1 MENRPDN
8 VLPELHRLLLAL
20 QEVQEQIERGP
31 RQLKVRQQAVAQKQA
46 DLEAQKQKLKSLRVS
61 ADQKSLQLKSNE
73 AKLGDLR
80 GKLNQAQ
87 TNREFDIIRSQIE
100 ADTVANSVLEDEIL
114 DALEQV
120 DAGHLAGKKIEEEL
134 AQAKA
139 DQVAAMLDDAITAD
153 CVVIGCDSMIY
164 IDGRLVG
171 KPASADAARSQ
182 WQLMGGRSGQL
193 YTGHCLLRLIGGT
206 AIHRAS
212 ESSATT
218 VHFAKPAAADL
229 EAYIGS
235 GEPLAV
241 AGGFTLDG
249 LGGWFV
255 DRIEG
260 DASNVIGVSLPLTR
274 ALLERVGLSV
284 SDLWANNPGG

>member
-1 MENRPDN
+1 MTPL
-8 VLPELHRLLLAL
+8 VLGSASPGR
-20 QEVQEQIERGP
+20 
-31 RQLKVRQQAVAQKQA
+31 LKVLRQAGIDPLVLVSGVDEDAVIAA
-46 DLEAQKQKLKSLRVS
+46 LG
-61 ADQKSLQLKSNE
+61 SNTSP
-73 AKLGDLR
+73 GDVVR
-80 GKLNQAQ
+80 
-87 TNREFDIIRSQIE
+87 I
-100 ADTVANSVLEDEIL
+100 
-114 DALEQV
+114 
-120 DAGHLAGKKIEEEL
+120 L

-139 DQVAAMLDDAITAD
+139 DQVAANLDDTVAAD
-153 CVVIGCDSMIY
+153 CVVIGCDSMLC

-182 WQLMGGRSGQL
+182 WQSMGGRSGQL
-193 YTGHCLLRLIGGT
+193 YTGHCLLRLLDGNPIR
-206 AIHRAS
+206 RAS

-218 VHFAKPAAADL
+218 VHFANPTAADL

-260 DASNVIGVSLPLTR
+260 DPSTVIGLSLPLT
-274 ALLERVGLSV
+274 ATLLQRVGLSV
-284 SDLWANNPGG
+284 AELWA

>member
-1 MENRPDN
+1 MTRL
-8 VLPELHRLLLAL
+8 VLGSASPGR
-20 QEVQEQIERGP
+20 
-31 RQLKVRQQAVAQKQA
+31 LKVLRQAGIDPLVVVSGVDEDAVIAA
-46 DLEAQKQKLKSLRVS
+46 
-61 ADQKSLQLKSNE
+61 
-73 AKLGDLR
+73 LGSDNSP
-80 GKLNQAQ
+80 G
-87 TNREFDIIRSQIE
+87 DIVRI
-100 ADTVANSVLEDEIL
+100 
-114 DALEQV
+114 
-120 DAGHLAGKKIEEEL
+120 L

-139 DQVAAMLDDAITAD
+139 DQVATNLDDAVAAD
-153 CVVIGCDSMIY
+153 CVVIGCDSMLY

-182 WQLMGGRSGQL
+182 WQSMGGRSGQL
-193 YTGHCLLRLIGGT
+193 YTGHCLLRLFDGNSVQ
-206 AIHRAS
+206 RVS

-218 VHFAKPAAADL
+218 VHFAKPTAADL

-260 DASNVIGVSLPLTR
+260 DPSNVIGLSLPLT
-274 ALLERVGLSV
+274 ATLLQRVGLSV
-284 SDLWANNPGG
+284 AKLWA